1 MSSEDNERGR
11 ARQVFKVNEF
21 KAEIV
26 RSGMSIDEF
35 CEKTGIK
42 RRTFARRMQDGNF
55 GLDDLNRIAAVLNL
69 KPDRIVEIF
78 LSNI

>member
-1 MSSEDNERGR
+1 M
-11 ARQVFKVNEF
+11 FKVNEF

-26 RSGMSIDEF
+26 RNGMSVDEF

-55 GLDDLNRIAAVLNL
+55 GLDDLNRIATVLDL
-69 KPDRIVEIF
+69 SADRIVEIF

>member
-1 MSSEDNERGR
+1 M
-11 ARQVFKVNEF
+11 FKVNEF

-26 RSGMSIDEF
+26 RNGMSVDEF

-55 GLDDLNRIAAVLNL
+55 GLNDLHQIAFVLNL
-69 KPDRIVEIF
+69 STERMAEIF
-78 LSNI
+78 FAKN

>member
-1 MSSEDNERGR
+1 M
-11 ARQVFKVNEF
+11 FKVNEL
-21 KAEIV
+21 KAEVV
-26 RSGMSIDEF
+26 RCGMSVDEF
-35 CEKTGIK
+35 CEKIGMK

-55 GLDDLNRIAAVLNL
+55 GLDDLNRIATVLNL

>member
-1 MSSEDNERGR
+1 MSLEDTGRGR
-11 ARQVFKVNEF
+11 KRQVFKVNEF

-42 RRTFARRMQDGNF
+42 RRTFQRRMNDGNF
-55 GLDDLNRIAAVLNL
+55 GLDDLNRIATVLNL

-78 LSNI
+78 LS

>member
-1 MSSEDNERGR
+1 M
-11 ARQVFKVNEF
+11 FKVNEF

-26 RSGMSIDEF
+26 RNSMSVDEF

-55 GLDDLNRIAAVLNL
+55 GLDELRQIKSVLNL
-69 KPDRIVEIF
+69 SAERMAEIF
-78 LSNI
+78 FA

>member
-11 ARQVFKVNEF
+11 ARQVFKVNEL

-26 RSGMSIDEF
+26 RSGLTIDEF
-35 CEKTGIK
+35 CEKIGMK

-55 GLDDLNRIAAVLNL
+55 GLDDLKRIATVLNL

>member
-11 ARQVFKVNEF
+11 AGQVFKVNEF

-42 RRTFARRMQDGNF
+42 RRTFARRMNDGNF
-55 GLDDLNRIAAVLNL
+55 GLDELHQIKSVLNL
-69 KPDRIVEIF
+69 SAERMVEIF
-78 LSNI
+78 FA

>member
-1 MSSEDNERGR
+1 M
-11 ARQVFKVNEF
+11 FKVNEF

-26 RSGMSIDEF
+26 RNGLSVDEF

-55 GLDDLNRIAAVLNL
+55 GLDELHQIKSALNL
-69 KPDRIVEIF
+69 SAERMAEIF
-78 LSNI
+78 FA